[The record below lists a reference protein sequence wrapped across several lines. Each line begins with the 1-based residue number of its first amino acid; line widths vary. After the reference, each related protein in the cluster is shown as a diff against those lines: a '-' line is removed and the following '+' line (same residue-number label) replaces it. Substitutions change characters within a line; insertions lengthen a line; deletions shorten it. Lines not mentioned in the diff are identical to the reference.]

1 MVSIGQQELSLMLL
15 DYFLY
20 FLVHLLDGTGEVG
33 MDDIDLVE
41 RAKLFVAANLF
52 IQFHLLAY

>member
-1 MVSIGQQELSLMLL
+1 MLL

-33 MDDIDLVE
+33 VDDIDLVE
-41 RAKLFVAANLF
+41 RAKLFVAANRF
-52 IQFHLLAY
+52 SS

>member
-1 MVSIGQQELSLMLL
+1 MLL